1 MKTTGECRYRQ
12 AIPKGSGGLLDI
24 DSNYG
29 FRKQFLPQVIK
40 MESFV
45 EIDTFFTVQKTNP
58 SYIIKYNSLFG
69 TNVQKYSNLLKL
81 SYFIF

>member
-29 FRKQFLPQVIK
+29 FRKQFLPQVIN

-45 EIDTFFTVQKTNP
+45 EIDTSSRFKKQTLA
-58 SYIIKYNSLFG
+58 IL
-69 TNVQKYSNLLKL
+69 SNITRFLGQTSKNIRT
-81 SYFIF
+81 Y